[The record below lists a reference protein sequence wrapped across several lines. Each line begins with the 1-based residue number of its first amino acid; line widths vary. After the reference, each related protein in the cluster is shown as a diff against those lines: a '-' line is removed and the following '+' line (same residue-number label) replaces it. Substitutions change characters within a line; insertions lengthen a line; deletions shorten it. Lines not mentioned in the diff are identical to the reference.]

1 MGFMRDDHYSF
12 SEPSYNY
19 SDGRWWF
26 MMSGTRRL
34 SDLVERLKCISG
46 RSEYYS
52 ADAMWLKPEYTH
64 SYSARRL
71 TMEYIEGMV
80 DLVLNH
86 AYPVAACIV
95 EFVESIDFDEV
106 DDQGYDYVDYDNGT
120 WEGDDRDF
128 DEPPY

>member
-34 SDLVERLKCISG
+34 RDLVERLKCISG

-64 SYSARRL
+64 SYSSRRL
-71 TMEYIEGMV
+71 TMEYI
-80 DLVLNH
+80 
-86 AYPVAACIV
+86 
-95 EFVESIDFDEV
+95 
-106 DDQGYDYVDYDNGT
+106 
-120 WEGDDRDF
+120 
-128 DEPPY
+128 